1 MEDNNILAVV
11 LAGGKSK
18 RFGEDKNQIKLGDKT
33 LLEHVL
39 SKINNKFEE
48 ILIVSS
54 HNLEIKKSENITII
68 PDCFD
73 DFGPLAGVLS
83 SMKWIKENQKKYKWV
98 ATFPSDTPFFD
109 ISIIEEYKK
118 RININDS
125 SLYFIKSNNK
135 RHNIFGLWSI
145 DLLDVLED
153 DLKNNNFRKV
163 EDWADKIGVKT
174 IDIEVNEFDPFF
186 NINTKEDFEKAKE
199 ILKKNYQEKIS
210 AYIWRNELKSSK
222 CYTYITRK
230 INILEWKKE
239 RRLD

>member
-54 HNLEIKKSENITII
+54 HNLKIKKSENITII

-83 SMKWIKENQKKYKWV
+83 SMKWIKENQKQYKWV
-98 ATFPSDTPFFD
+98 ATFPSDTPFFE

-199 ILKKNYQEKIS
+199 ILKKN
-210 AYIWRNELKSSK
+210 
-222 CYTYITRK
+222 
-230 INILEWKKE
+230 
-239 RRLD
+239 

>member
-18 RFGEDKNQIKLGDKT
+18 RFGEDKNQIKLGEKT

-54 HNLEIKKSENITII
+54 HNQDIKKSENVNII

-83 SMKWIKENQKKYKWV
+83 SMKWVKENQKQYKWV

-174 IDIEVNEFDPFF
+174 IDIKVNDFDPFF
-186 NINTKEDFEKAKE
+186 NINTKEDFKKAKE
-199 ILKKNYQEKIS
+199 ILNKN
-210 AYIWRNELKSSK
+210 
-222 CYTYITRK
+222 
-230 INILEWKKE
+230 
-239 RRLD
+239 

>member
-54 HNLEIKKSENITII
+54 HNQDIKKSENITII

-83 SMKWIKENQKKYKWV
+83 SMKWVKENQKQYKWV

-199 ILKKNYQEKIS
+199 ILNKK
-210 AYIWRNELKSSK
+210 LK
-222 CYTYITRK
+222 
-230 INILEWKKE
+230 
-239 RRLD
+239 

>member
-83 SMKWIKENQKKYKWV
+83 SMKWVKENQKQYNWV
-98 ATFPSDTPFFD
+98 ATFPSDTPFFN

-118 RININDS
+118 RINVNDS

-153 DLKNNNFRKV
+153 DLKNNNFRKI

-199 ILKKNYQEKIS
+199 ILNKNKK
-210 AYIWRNELKSSK
+210 
-222 CYTYITRK
+222 
-230 INILEWKKE
+230 
-239 RRLD
+239 

>member
-1 MEDNNILAVV
+1 MKDNNILAVV

-18 RFGEDKNQIKLGDKT
+18 RFGEDKNQIKLGEKT

-39 SKINNKFEE
+39 SKISNKFEE

-54 HNLEIKKSENITII
+54 HNLEIKKAENITVI

-83 SMKWIKENQKKYKWV
+83 SMKWIKENQKQYKWV
-98 ATFPSDTPFFD
+98 ATFPSDTPFFE

-118 RININDS
+118 RINTQNS
-125 SLYFIKSNNK
+125 SLYFVKSNNK

-145 DLLDVLED
+145 DLLEVLED
-153 DLKNNNFRKV
+153 DLLNNNFRKI
-163 EDWADKIGVKT
+163 EDWANKIGVKT
-174 IDIEVNEFDPFF
+174 IDIEVKKFDPFF

-199 ILKKNYQEKIS
+199 IL
-210 AYIWRNELKSSK
+210 NE
-222 CYTYITRK
+222 
-230 INILEWKKE
+230 N
-239 RRLD
+239 

>member
-83 SMKWIKENQKKYKWV
+83 SMKWIKKNQKQYKWV
-98 ATFPSDTPFFD
+98 ATFPSDTPFFE

-199 ILKKNYQEKIS
+199 ILNKN
-210 AYIWRNELKSSK
+210 
-222 CYTYITRK
+222 
-230 INILEWKKE
+230 
-239 RRLD
+239 

>member
-18 RFGEDKNQIKLGDKT
+18 RFGEDKNQIKLGQKT

-54 HNLEIKKSENITII
+54 HNIEIKKSENITVI

-83 SMKWIKENQKKYKWV
+83 SMKWVKDNKKQYRWV
-98 ATFPSDTPFFD
+98 ATFPSDTPFFE

-153 DLKNNNFRKV
+153 DLKNNDFRKV

-186 NINTKEDFEKAKE
+186 NINTKEDFEKAKK
-199 ILKKNYQEKIS
+199 ILNKN
-210 AYIWRNELKSSK
+210 
-222 CYTYITRK
+222 
-230 INILEWKKE
+230 
-239 RRLD
+239 

>member
-1 MEDNNILAVV
+1 MKDNNILAVV

-73 DFGPLAGVLS
+73 EFGPLAGVLS
-83 SMKWIKENQKKYKWV
+83 SMKWIKENKKQYKWV

-174 IDIEVNEFDPFF
+174 IDIKVNEFDPFF

-199 ILKKNYQEKIS
+199 ILNKN
-210 AYIWRNELKSSK
+210 
-222 CYTYITRK
+222 
-230 INILEWKKE
+230 
-239 RRLD
+239 

>member
-18 RFGEDKNQIKLGDKT
+18 RFGEDKNQIKLGEKT

-68 PDCFD
+68 PDCLD

-118 RININDS
+118 KININDS
-125 SLYFIKSNNK
+125 SLYFIKSNNR

-145 DLLDVLED
+145 DLLEVLED

-174 IDIEVNEFDPFF
+174 IDIEINEFDPFF

-199 ILKKNYQEKIS
+199 ILSKN
-210 AYIWRNELKSSK
+210 
-222 CYTYITRK
+222 
-230 INILEWKKE
+230 
-239 RRLD
+239 